1 MKKSREIHILILFF
15 CKFLYLCSSIQ
26 TSNDFL
32 RDSITIS
39 LTKFIAGIRP
49 FPLSQKPSCLYAFTL
64 YLFSKMQCYFFNYA
78 PNFILNNDNIMTL
91 HYVNI
96 TRMDGHNSS
105 EIYFINAFWYESL
118 LRYIVYIKIRS
129 VETDYGYQG
138 ERIFF

>member
-1 MKKSREIHILILFF
+1 MQF
-15 CKFLYLCSSIQ
+15 Y
-26 TSNDFL
+26 SNSDDFL

-49 FPLSQKPSCLYAFTL
+49 FPPSQKPSCLSAFTL

-78 PNFILNNDNIMTL
+78 PNFILNNDNIMTH

-105 EIYFINAFWYESL
+105 EIYFINCIL
-118 LRYIVYIKIRS
+118 I
-129 VETDYGYQG
+129 
-138 ERIFF
+138 